1 MKNNNLLKSFKYAFI
16 GIFTSLKTERNLI
29 IHTSIMLLVIIFG
42 IIYKINTY
50 EWFTCIIL
58 FITVLSSELFNTAIE
73 LTVDLAC
80 KEKHPL
86 AKKAK
91 DVAAGAVLITAI
103 GSAIIGLWI
112 FIPKIFN
119 L

>member
-1 MKNNNLLKSFKYAFI
+1 MKNNSLIKSFKYAFE
-16 GIFTSLKTERNLI
+16 GIFTSIKTERNLI
-29 IHTSIMLLVIIFG
+29 IHTVITLLVIIFG
-42 IIYKINTY
+42 LFYKINKH

-58 FITVLSSELFNTAIE
+58 FIIVISSELFNTALE
-73 LTVDLAC
+73 LVVDLASP
-80 KEKHPL
+80 KINPL

-112 FIPKIFN
+112 FIPKIF
-119 L
+119 

>member
-1 MKNNNLLKSFKYAFI
+1 MKNNSLIKSFKYAFE
-16 GIFTSLKTERNLI
+16 GIFSSIKTERNLI
-29 IHTSIMLLVIIFG
+29 IHTVVMILVILFG
-42 IIYKINTY
+42 LTFKINKY

-58 FITVLSSELFNTAIE
+58 FITVISAELFNTALE
-73 LTVDLAC
+73 LTVDLASP
-80 KEKHPL
+80 KINPL

-91 DVAAGAVLITAI
+91 DIAAGAVLVTAI

-119 L
+119 I